1 MTRRLLAALL
11 GAVFLPASA
20 GAAGL
25 TLAGVDAGGYPT
37 ISLNVVTK
45 IRTQAP
51 PELRENGKPAIGV
64 AAENLGRAKSVVLAI
79 DRSRSMEGPALADA
93 TAAARAFVAR
103 KPGPD
108 RIAIVTFGS
117 HALGLTSFSSAT
129 IDADLALR
137 TLGVD
142 SKMGTALWD
151 AVVLGSNRLA
161 SEPLAGKVLI
171 VLTDGADTSSRSN
184 LAAAVAA
191 ARSAGVSVH
200 TIAIASPQ
208 FSPAPLRALARRTG
222 GVYRSASS
230 TASLRSVYAA
240 IAEELRRTWR
250 IEYLTAARPGEKVH
264 LRARAPGLGTA
275 TAELAIPKTAVAPS
289 SQSGG
294 SSGLIPDFLY
304 GALGTELVGIG
315 VGLLILLA
323 CTLALVPVRGAR
335 LRRRLQPHLAAG
347 AKVHAK
353 AREDEERLPAFSGLL
368 HATERAFA
376 HWLPW
381 QRLARLIE
389 RADLPLRTVELFYIA
404 AGSGLVVG
412 LFAGFAALPSIAVLA
427 ALAGGAM
434 LPISF
439 VWFKAKRRV
448 SAFENQLPDFLIT
461 LAASLKAG
469 HSFKQ
474 GLQTVVDEGRP
485 PASKEL
491 RRVLTE
497 ARLGRPIE
505 EALAEMATRLG
516 SKNFEFVITAVTIQG
531 QVGGS
536 LAGLIDMVAD
546 TVRQRQ
552 QFARKIKA
560 LTAMG
565 RAGAYVLMALPFFL
579 ALAITVINPDYMDP
593 LYHSSTGHTLIFVGI
608 GMMLFGSLLLRRVV
622 SFKG

>member
-1 MTRRLLAALL
+1 MTRRLLAALI
-11 GAVFLPASA
+11 GAVLLPASA
-20 GAAGL
+20 GAAGV
-25 TLAGVDAGGYPT
+25 TLSGMDAGSYPT
-37 ISLNVVTK
+37 IRLNVVTK
-45 IRTQAP
+45 KRTLAP
-51 PELRENGKPAIGV
+51 PELRENGAPATAL

-79 DRSRSMEGPALADA
+79 DRSRSMEGPALAHA
-93 TAAARAFVAR
+93 TAAARAFVAG

-108 RIAIVTFGS
+108 RVGIVSFGS
-117 HALGLTSFSSAT
+117 RAVKLTSFSSST
-129 IDADLALR
+129 IDADLGLR
-137 TLGVD
+137 SVAVD
-142 SKMGTALWD
+142 PKMGTALWD
-151 AVVLGSNRLA
+151 AVVLGSRQLA

-171 VLTDGADTSSRSN
+171 VLTDGADTSSKSS
-184 LAAAVAA
+184 LSAAAAT

-200 TIAIASPQ
+200 TIAIASSQ
-208 FSPAPLRALARRTG
+208 LSPKPLRTLARQTG
-222 GVYRSASS
+222 GVYRSAGS
-230 TASLRSVYAA
+230 TAALRSVYAA
-240 IAEELRRTWR
+240 VAEELRRTWR
-250 IEYLTAARPGEKVH
+250 VEYLTAARPGDR
-264 LRARAPGLGTA
+264 LRLEARVPGLGAGSA
-275 TAELAIPKTAVAPS
+275 TLAVPADAVAPP
-289 SQSGG
+289 GG
-294 SSGLIPDFLY
+294 SGSSPLIPRFLY
-304 GALGTELVGIG
+304 GHLGTELVGIA
-315 VGLLILLA
+315 VGLTILLA
-323 CTLALVPVRGAR
+323 CALAMVPVRGAR
-335 LRRRLQPHLAAG
+335 LRRRLQPHLTPG
-347 AKVHAK
+347 ANGRRK
-353 AREDEERLPAFSGLL
+353 ADERERLAVFSGLL

-389 RADLPLRTVELFYIA
+389 RADLPLRTVELFYLAAGCGLLFGLFAALSALPSAGILGALA
-404 AGSGLVVG
+404 AGSLV
-412 LFAGFAALPSIAVLA
+412 
-427 ALAGGAM
+427 
-434 LPISF
+434 PIGF
-439 VWFKAKRRV
+439 VWFKAKRRM

-461 LAASLKAG
+461 LAAALKAG

-505 EALAEMATRLG
+505 EALAEMANRLG

-579 ALAITVINPDYMDP
+579 GLAITVINPDYMDP
-593 LYHSSTGHTLIFVGI
+593 LYHSPTGHKLIFIGT

>member
-1 MTRRLLAALL
+1 MSRRTLVTLLVAL
-11 GAVFLPASA
+11 VLPATAS
-20 GAAGL
+20 AAGVTL
-25 TLAGVDAGGYPT
+25 TGVDASNYPT
-37 ISLNVVTK
+37 IRLNVVTQS
-45 IRTQAP
+45 RTQAP
-51 PELRENGKPAIGV
+51 PDLRENGTPVTGLV
-64 AAENLGRAKSVVLAI
+64 AENLGRAKSVVLAI
-79 DRSRSMEGPALADA
+79 DRSRSMEGPALGDA

-108 RIAIVTFGS
+108 RMGIVTFGS
-117 HALGLTSFSSAT
+117 SAQKLTSFSSAT

-137 TLGVD
+137 TVGVD

-151 AVVLGSNRLA
+151 AVVLGSALLG
-161 SEPLAGKVLI
+161 SEALPGKVLI
-171 VLTDGADTSSRSN
+171 VLTDGADTSSQSD
-184 LAAAVAA
+184 LEAAVAA

-200 TIAIASPQ
+200 AIAISSPQ
-208 FSPAPLRALARRTG
+208 FSPAPLQALARRTG
-222 GVYRSASS
+222 GVYRSAGS
-230 TASLRSVYAA
+230 TAALGSVYAA

-250 IEYLTAARPGEKVH
+250 VEYLTAARPGET
-264 LRARAPGLGTA
+264 LRLEARMPGLGSARTD
-275 TAELAIPKTAVAPS
+275 LAVPASAVAPS
-289 SQSGG
+289 DSAGASGG
-294 SSGLIPDFLY
+294 VIPDFLY
-304 GALGTELVGIG
+304 ESALGTQLVGIV
-315 VGLLILLA
+315 VGMIVLLA
-323 CTLALVPVRGAR
+323 ASLALVPVRGAR
-335 LRRRLQPHLAAG
+335 LRRRLQPHLTPG
-347 AKVHAK
+347 AKVLK
-353 AREDEERLPAFSGLL
+353 GDDGERLAAFSGIL
-368 HATERAFA
+368 HATERLFA
-376 HWLPW
+376 HWAPW
-381 QRLARLIE
+381 QRVARLIE
-389 RADLPLRTVELFYIA
+389 RADLPLRAVELFYMA
-404 AGSGLVVG
+404 AGSAVLTGVVAAVVG
-412 LFAGFAALPSIAVLA
+412 VPSLAVLGA
-427 ALAGGAM
+427 VAGGAL
-434 LPISF
+434 LPIGF

-448 SAFENQLPDFLIT
+448 NAFENQLPDLLIT

-485 PASKEL
+485 PANKEL

-505 EALAEMATRLG
+505 DALAETATRLG

-579 ALAITVINPDYMDP
+579 AVAITVLNPDYMDP
-593 LYHSSTGHTLIFVGI
+593 LYETSTGHTLIFIGV
-608 GMMLFGSLLLRRVV
+608 GMMLFGSFLLRRVV

>member
-1 MTRRLLAALL
+1 MRRRVLAALL
-11 GAVFLPASA
+11 GACVLPA
-20 GAAGL
+20 AAGG
-25 TLAGVDAGGYPT
+25 AGVTVTGIDAGGYPT
-37 ISLNVVTK
+37 IRLNVVTK
-45 IRTQAP
+45 VRTKAP
-51 PELRENGKPAIGV
+51 PELRENGKPAIGA

-108 RIAIVTFGS
+108 RIGIVTFGS
-117 HALGLTSFSSAT
+117 NALGLTGFSSAT

-137 TLGVD
+137 TIGVD
-142 SKMGTALWD
+142 SKVGTALWD
-151 AVVLGSNRLA
+151 AVVLGSRRLA
-161 SEPLAGKVLI
+161 SEPLPGKVLI
-171 VLTDGADTSSRSN
+171 VLTDGADTSSKN
-184 LAAAVAA
+184 GLASAIAA
-191 ARSAGVSVH
+191 ARAAGVSVH
-200 TIAIASPQ
+200 AIAIASPQ
-208 FSPAPLRALARRTG
+208 FSPAPLRALARQTG
-222 GVYRSASS
+222 GVYRSAKS
-230 TASLRSVYAA
+230 TRDLRSVYAA
-240 IAEELRRTWR
+240 IANELRRTWR
-250 IEYLTAARPGEKVH
+250 IEYFTAGRPGET
-264 LRARAPGLGTA
+264 LRLEARVPRLAVA
-275 TAELAIPKTAVAPS
+275 SANLAIPKTAAAPS
-289 SQSGG
+289 SPSDGP
-294 SSGLIPDFLY
+294 SGLVPDFLY
-304 GALGTELVGIG
+304 GSLGTELVGIV
-315 VGLLILLA
+315 VGLFVLLA

-335 LRRRLQPHLAAG
+335 LRRRLQPHLVQG
-347 AKVHAK
+347 GTGPRKL
-353 AREDEERLPAFSGLL
+353 EDGERLPAFSGLL

-389 RADLPLRTVELFYIA
+389 RADLPLRTVELVYIA
-404 AGSGLVVG
+404 AGAGILVGLV
-412 LFAGFAALPSIAVLA
+412 AAFAALPSAAILG

-434 LPISF
+434 LPIGF

-505 EALAEMATRLG
+505 EALAEMAERLG
-516 SKNFEFVITAVTIQG
+516 SKNFEFVITAVTIQN

-579 ALAITVINPDYMDP
+579 ALAITAINPDYMDP
-593 LYHSSTGHTLIFVGI
+593 LYHTSTGHTLIFIGI

>member
-1 MTRRLLAALL
+1 MTRRFLASLIVLL
-11 GAVFLPASA
+11 VLPATA
-20 GAAGL
+20 GAAGV
-25 TLAGVDAGGYPT
+25 TVAGLDAESYPK
-37 ISLNVVTK
+37 IRANVVTK
-45 IRTQAP
+45 TRTKAA
-51 PELRENGKPAIGV
+51 PELRENGKPVIGLV
-64 AAENLGRAKSVVLAI
+64 TENLGRAKSVVLAI

-93 TAAARAFVAR
+93 SAAARAFVAR

-117 HALGLTSFSSAT
+117 RAVGLTGFSSST

-137 TLGVD
+137 TVGVD
-142 SKMGTALWD
+142 SRMGTALWD
-151 AVVLGSNRLA
+151 AVVLGSRQLA
-161 SEPLAGKVLI
+161 SEPLPGKVLI
-171 VLTDGADTSSRSN
+171 VLTDGADTSSRTK
-184 LAAAVAA
+184 LPAAIAA

-208 FSPAPLRALARRTG
+208 FSPAPLQRLARSTG

-230 TASLRSVYAA
+230 TGALRSVYAA

-250 IEYLTAARPGEKVH
+250 VEYLTAARPGEK
-264 LRARAPGLGTA
+264 LRLEARSPGLGAA
-275 TAELAIPKTAVAPS
+275 TAELAIPAGAVAPS
-289 SQSGG
+289 S
-294 SSGLIPDFLY
+294 SSEASSSLIPSFFY
-304 GALGTELVGIG
+304 GALGTELVGIV
-315 VGLLILLA
+315 VGLIVLLA

-335 LRRRLQPHLAAG
+335 LRRRLQPHLTPGGAARRKG
-347 AKVHAK
+347 
-353 AREDEERLPAFSGLL
+353 EEQERFAAVSGLL
-368 HATERAFA
+368 RATERAFG

-389 RADLPLRTVELFYIA
+389 RADLPLRTVEVFYMA
-404 AGSGLVVG
+404 AGSGLLVG
-412 LFAGFAALPSIAVLA
+412 LFAAFAAVPSMFILA
-427 ALAGGAM
+427 ALAAGAM
-434 LPISF
+434 LPVGF
-439 VWFKAKRRV
+439 VWVKAKRRV

-497 ARLGRPIE
+497 ARLGRPLE
-505 EALAEMATRLG
+505 EALAEMAARLG

-593 LYHSSTGHTLIFVGI
+593 LYHSSTGHTLIFIGI
-608 GMMLFGSLLLRRVV
+608 GMMTFGSLLLRRVV